1 MIAKSQKLFKEASAS
16 VDDADQQILEEELL
30 QLLARQGRRVPIPV
44 FLTATLLAFMAAGRF
59 QPPWIVWMWLALVAL
74 VLLVRWKILGVLP
87 STTRWTRAEKL
98 KITIF
103 LSGINGVVH
112 GASVIFLPALAGLE
126 KAFQA
131 ILLLGLCA
139 GSVATTTGYRPVFV
153 AFVAPTLL
161 PLAVAWAIGSN
172 TDGLRWTELSTA
184 LLILVFGA
192 LLMTLARDAFH
203 LFKESFEIRQQQA
216 VLNRQLRD
224 ALANAETANRAKT
237 RFLAAASHDLRQP
250 MHTLSLF
257 GAALSMRPLDEG
269 SRQIAKHMSTALQSL
284 GAQLDALL
292 DVSKL
297 DAGVVPVRPT
307 RISLEEFL
315 HRIDSEFRPLAESKK
330 LSLFIECPSDA
341 ICETDELLFGRIVR
355 NLVDNAIKY
364 TVTGSVTVQAQ
375 AVNSN
380 WLLSIRDT
388 GVGIADSE
396 HEHVFEEFYQVDNP
410 ERDRT
415 RGLGLGLSIV
425 KRLTAL
431 LHIGM
436 QMQSAPGKGTEFRLD
451 VPRGRQARS
460 PPTLHSSSS
469 ASSSLA
475 GVRVLV
481 LDDEEAVRE
490 GMRSLMQAYGAEVR
504 LAGCIAEALEM
515 ARREKPDI
523 VLADLRLR
531 GEENGI
537 TAISELRQVHPGL
550 PALLISG
557 DIAPDRLQQT
567 LSAGVRALH
576 KPVSVEVLRCAIDQ
590 ELRNGGH
597 HERNAQRALTGRT
610 KF

>member
-1 MIAKSQKLFKEASAS
+1 MIAKSQTFSKEASAS
-16 VDDADQQILEEELL
+16 GDDADDQVLEDELL
-30 QLLARQGRRVPIPV
+30 QLLARQGRRVPLPV
-44 FLTATLLAFMAAGRF
+44 FLTAALLAFMAAGHVE
-59 QPPWIVWMWLALVAL
+59 PPWIVWIWLALVAL
-74 VLLVRWKILGVLP
+74 VLLVRWKILGLLP

-98 KITIF
+98 KVAIV

-112 GASVIFLPALAGLE
+112 GASVIFLPALGGLE

-161 PLAVAWAIGSN
+161 PLSVAWAIGFS
-172 TDGLRWTELSTA
+172 TDGHRWTELSTA
-184 LLILVFGA
+184 LLILVFGV

-216 VLNRQLRD
+216 NLNRQLRD
-224 ALANAETANRAKT
+224 ALDNAETANRAKT

-250 MHTLSLF
+250 MHTLTLF
-257 GAALSMRPLDEG
+257 GAALSMRPLDES
-269 SRQIAKHMSTALQSL
+269 SRQIAQHMSTALQSL

-307 RISLEEFL
+307 RISLAEFL

-330 LSLFIECPSDA
+330 LSFCIECPSGA

-364 TVTGSVTVQAQ
+364 TAAGGVTVQAQ
-375 AVNSN
+375 AFDSN
-380 WLLSIRDT
+380 WLLYIRDT

-396 HEHVFEEFYQVDNP
+396 HDHVFEEFYQLDNP

-431 LHIGM
+431 LHIGL
-436 QMQSAPGKGTEFRLD
+436 QMQSTPGRGTEFSLT
-451 VPRGRQARS
+451 VPRGTQAA
-460 PPTLHSSSS
+460 PAPTLHPDRTG
-469 ASSSLA
+469 ASSLV

-490 GMRSLMQAYGAEVR
+490 GMRSLLLAHGAKVQ
-504 LAGCIAEALEM
+504 LAGCIAEALDM
-515 ARREKPDI
+515 ARREQPDI

-537 TAISELRQVHPGL
+537 AALNELRQVHPGL

-557 DIAPDRLQQT
+557 DIAPDRLQQAQT
-567 LSAGVRALH
+567 AGVRALH
-576 KPVSVEVLRCAIDQ
+576 KPVSVEALRWAIEQ
-590 ELRNGGH
+590 ELRNGGN
-597 HERNAQRALTGRT
+597 HERHAQHTPQAGAR
-610 KF
+610 F